1 MLVGIIDIDL
11 FINKKTFLPN
21 PEVMLY
27 SAYHKQNKD
36 IVHLLMDGKNIDM
49 YDKIYIFRNRMSK
62 VKFPEELYSRKNVT
76 CRGCYF
82 TNGVVMPTPEEV
94 FKCTP
99 DKTIYDKYCNY
110 WGTVKPNG
118 VVTLKE
124 AKYISLRNG
133 FPPQSGRGA
142 VYLYDY
148 DLGGQEDF
156 EKLSE
161 LYQKGYFKKLH
172 FCHPIQ
178 CKTID
183 EAIQWSQATFVTVK
197 TRIVYPKCTKWEEI
211 YKVRKIKPHLPI
223 ETYITEKKRFSS
235 EKEIDELI
243 INTMN
248 KILYCI
254 INQVPILFKLNPK
267 IKITEQF
274 LILKRMSEWS
284 CAKKQGSFMDFI
296 KSDAKMRPLVEIFLR
311 QHPDVKDWFTINPHE
326 YKNNGGI
333 WLNDRRTN

>member
-49 YDKIYIFRNRMSK
+49 YEKIYIFRNRSGK
-62 VKFPEELYSRKNVT
+62 VKFPEELYSRHNVT
-76 CRGCYF
+76 CRGLYF
-82 TNGVVMPTPEEV
+82 TNGKVMPIPEEV

-110 WGTVKPNG
+110 WGTVKPAG
-118 VVTLKE
+118 VVTLKN
-124 AKYISLRNG
+124 ARYVSLKKG
-133 FPPQSGRGA
+133 FPPQIGAGA

-148 DLGGQEDF
+148 DFNKEDF
-156 EKLSE
+156 IKLYD
-161 LYQKGYFKKLH
+161 LHQQGYFKKVH
-172 FCHPIQ
+172 FCYTIQ
-178 CKTID
+178 CDTIE
-183 EAIQWSQATFVTVK
+183 EAIQWAQANFVTAE
-197 TRIVYPKCTKWEEI
+197 TRIRYVHAIKWKEI
-211 YKVRKIKPHLPI
+211 YSLRKIKLRLPI
-223 ETYITEKKRFSS
+223 ETYITEKYRFSS
-235 EKEIDELI
+235 EEEIEELTI
-243 INTMN
+243 QTLD

-254 INQVPILFKLNPK
+254 INEVNVLFKINPR
-267 IKITEQF
+267 IRVTDQF
-274 LILKRMSEWS
+274 SLLKRLCDWS
-284 CAKKQGSFMDFI
+284 CAKRQSSFAEFSKRNPNIRALIELFI
-296 KSDAKMRPLVEIFLR
+296 KKYPNIKE
-311 QHPDVKDWFTINPHE
+311 WFYISPHQ